1 MDINLPRKW
10 RGIVYVLVA
19 AAMAALIGFDVT
31 SEAQLAEAIDIAAK
45 AVSLGALL
53 LARANLSPE

>member
-19 AAMAALIGFDVT
+19 AVMAALIGFDVA

-45 AVSLGALL
+45 AVSLVALL